1 MIDYLFMRKNHGLS
15 RAFRHE
21 FKGDLELALAKIRI
35 RTGHSVLVRRLHD
48 FRILQTQVFTN
59 QTKTQFLMFF
69 FRSVA
74 SIKAT
79 RHEKSRRRK
88 WVVGVLKL
96 GDIPEPAFLE
106 PVGVLTA
113 SFPYCI
119 SACSSDGDNS
129 LYGNGPR
136 GSFET
141 LNRSE

>member
-21 FKGDLELALAKIRI
+21 FKGDLELAFAKIRI

-69 FRSVA
+69 CRSVA

-79 RHEKSRRRK
+79 RK
-88 WVVGVLKL
+88 
-96 GDIPEPAFLE
+96 DFTAFRLVCTGSLRTKRLE
-106 PVGVLTA
+106 G
-113 SFPYCI
+113 
-119 SACSSDGDNS
+119 
-129 LYGNGPR
+129 GNG
-136 GSFET
+136 
-141 LNRSE
+141 